1 MILYLRYSTIKI
13 IVIINH
19 FKLKTVLSHVKFLIL
34 SAEDDLEE
42 FSHVNHYLTIIIY
55 SCGKPQHSAK
65 PKALNFC
72 KVNMGFFPIR
82 QCSIEYLANLIKL
95 CLLVF
100 E

>member
-1 MILYLRYSTIKI
+1 MIK
-13 IVIINH
+13 H
-19 FKLKTVLSHVKFLIL
+19 FKLKTVLSLVKPSRL

-82 QCSIEYLANLIKL
+82 QRRNEFLANLVKL
-95 CLLVF
+95 CSLVF